1 MAQSAMAIRDPHT
14 ASPFPYT
21 PSSPLQA
28 HPQRLRR
35 IRTHLAVN
43 CQPFSPLKSHYRI
56 AGVDAEYVVCTFG
69 AEAGIG
75 EGVLYFAYFGGNH
88 HGVGVAVNDGLGRG
102 YNHRGRLGVIY
113 AWYQDAII
121 PPAVGEGILYH
132 APFGAFGLYGA
143 AFAVRENDVSAK
155 VGGGCAQHGGANDAD
170 GFFGGYDNA
179 FGLCVVSP

>member
-1 MAQSAMAIRDPHT
+1 MAIRDPHT
-14 ASPFPYT
+14 ASPFPNT
-21 PSSPLQA
+21 RSSPLQS

-88 HGVGVAVNDGLGRG
+88 HGVGVAVNDRLGRG
-102 YNHRGRLGVIY
+102 YNHRGRLRIVNTG
-113 AWYQDAII
+113 YQDAII
-121 PPAVGEGILYH
+121 PAAVGEVSCTTPHL
-132 APFGAFGLYGA
+132 APLLRWCRLCRRRKRCGRQGRRWVR
-143 AFAVRENDVSAK
+143 AVRRRR
-155 VGGGCAQHGGANDAD
+155 
-170 GFFGGYDNA
+170 
-179 FGLCVVSP
+179 